1 MWIVFGFCSWKKRAE
16 RKGKHAWLREEAHL
30 QYAGK
35 APAVREAE
43 QSREYDRYCIEE
55 ASA

>member
-1 MWIVFGFCSWKKRAE
+1 MWIVFGFYSWKKRAE